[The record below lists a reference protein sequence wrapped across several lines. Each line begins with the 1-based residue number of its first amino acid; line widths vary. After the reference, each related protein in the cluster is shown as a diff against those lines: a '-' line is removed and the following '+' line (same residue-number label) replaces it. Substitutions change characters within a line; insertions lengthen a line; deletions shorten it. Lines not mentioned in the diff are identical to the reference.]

1 MVVVFVTHNYPRQAG
16 DLPGAFLHPL
26 AMALRDRGHDVRVV
40 APAEQGAGGRDL
52 LDGILV
58 NRVRYSVPEFE
69 DLAYEGMMQ
78 QRARSLTG
86 VTALLGLLLALKA
99 GARAEAREAKSG
111 EPVVFHGHW
120 WFPAGF
126 SLPGRSKDARLVTL
140 HGSDGRLLDT
150 SSVGRWL
157 GRRVLRRAR
166 VVTTVSIELATL
178 AEQVSG
184 RKDVAAHVQPMPIDS
199 SQRPWSRGGGGAYVI
214 ARLVSQKRIELALAA
229 IGELATTGEAM
240 PLTIVGTGP
249 ELGRLEAQAAALPAP
264 AKVRFTGQLPQEE
277 VAQRLA
283 SADVML
289 FPAVREGLGLSAIEA
304 LMAGVPVV
312 ACRDGGGV
320 VSALGKHGGGV
331 VTDANPRAL
340 ATALRNLAT
349 DDQKDAARAAGA
361 QWREELAPAR
371 VAERFE
377 GWYREALGA

>member
-26 AMALRDRGHDVRVV
+26 ATALRDRGHDVRVV
-40 APAEQGAGGRDL
+40 APADQGAGGRDL

-78 QRARSLTG
+78 QRVRSPSG
-86 VTALLGLLLALKA
+86 FVALLGLLVALRA
-99 GARAEAREAKSG
+99 GARAEAQDAKQ
-111 EPVVFHGHW
+111 PVVFHGHW

-126 SLPGRSKDARLVTL
+126 SLPGGRRDARVVTL
-140 HGSDGRLLDT
+140 HGTDGRLLE
-150 SSVGRWL
+150 SSAPARWL

-166 VVTTVSIELATL
+166 VVTAVSVELATL
-178 AEQVSG
+178 AAAVSG
-184 RKDVAAHVQPMPIDS
+184 RKDVAAQVQPMPINS
-199 SQRPWSRGGGGAYVI
+199 AGRPWSGGGGGAYVI
-214 ARLVSQKRIELALAA
+214 ARLVPQKRIELALAA
-229 IGELATTGEAM
+229 IGELASTGDSL

-249 ELGRLEAQAAALPAP
+249 ELARLEALAAALPAP
-264 AKVRFTGQLPQEE
+264 AKVRFTGQLPQDE

-283 SADVML
+283 TADVLL
-289 FPAVREGLGLSAIEA
+289 FPAVREGLGLAAIEA
-304 LMAGVPVV
+304 LMAGVPVL

-320 VSALGKHGGGV
+320 VSALGSHGGGV
-331 VTDANPRAL
+331 ICEPNPRAL
-340 ATALRNLAT
+340 ATALRDLAGN
-349 DDQKDAARAAGA
+349 DHKDAARTAGA
-361 QWREELAPAR
+361 VWRVELAPAR

>member
-40 APAEQGAGGRDL
+40 APADQGAGGRDL

-58 NRVRYSVPEFE
+58 NRVRYSIPEFE
-69 DLAYEGMMQ
+69 NLAYEGMMQ
-78 QRARSLTG
+78 QRARSASG
-86 VTALLGLLLALKA
+86 FTALLGLLVALKA
-99 GARAEAREAKSG
+99 GAREEARDAK

-120 WFPAGF
+120 WFPGGF
-126 SLPGRSKDARLVTL
+126 SLPGGRKDARLVTL
-140 HGSDGRLLDT
+140 HGSDGRLLDGRT
-150 SSVGRWL
+150 GRWL

-166 VVTTVSIELATL
+166 VVTAVSPELAML

-184 RKDVAAHVQPMPIDS
+184 RKDVSAHVQPMPINS
-199 SQRPWSRGGGGAYVI
+199 AERPWSSGGGGAYVI
-214 ARLVSQKRIELALAA
+214 ARLVPQKRVELAIAA
-229 IGELATTGEAM
+229 VGELANSGE
-240 PLTIVGTGP
+240 PVVLTIVGTGP
-249 ELGRLEAQAAALPAP
+249 ELSKLEAQAARVPAP
-264 AKVRFTGQLPQEE
+264 GKVRFTGQLPQDE
-277 VAQRLA
+277 VARRLA
-283 SADVML
+283 GADVML

-304 LMAGVPVV
+304 LMAGVPVL

-320 VSALGKHGGGV
+320 VSALAKHGGGV
-331 VTDANPRAL
+331 IAEPNPRSL
-340 ATALRNLAT
+340 ATALRNLA
-349 DDQKDAARAAGA
+349 DNDQKDAARAAGE